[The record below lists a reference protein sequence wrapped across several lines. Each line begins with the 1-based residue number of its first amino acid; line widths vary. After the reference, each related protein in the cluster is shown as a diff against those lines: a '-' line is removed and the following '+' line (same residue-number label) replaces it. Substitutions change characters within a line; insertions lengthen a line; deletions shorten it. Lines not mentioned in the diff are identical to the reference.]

1 MTSTPSRSAYLA
13 WVAVCLLWGTTYL
26 GIRVALETIPP
37 LIMAGFRWTVAGAI
51 ILVALRIRGERI
63 PPRSH
68 WPALLLLGI
77 LLMGFG
83 NGCVVWAEQ
92 TLPSG
97 LTAVLVAAI
106 PFWMV
111 AVEWFMKESDPLTPR
126 RIAGLVIGFGG
137 IVLLV
142 WPELQF
148 GGGRGLFYGVV
159 ATQLAC
165 LGWAIGSSISRRRH
179 ADENVLAA
187 AALQMLLGGLTL
199 SAIGFAR
206 GELSMLAFSHRSA
219 SALAYLIVAGSIAGF
234 SAYAYAL
241 KYLPVAT
248 VSLYAY
254 VNPVIAV
261 LLGTLILGEALSP
274 RLAVAGTIVLLGMAL
289 VRQKS
294 KDLRM

>member
-1 MTSTPSRSAYLA
+1 MPAQPSRSAYIA
-13 WVAVCLLWGTTYL
+13 WSAVCVLWGTTYL
-26 GIRVALETIPP
+26 AIRVAIETIPP
-37 LIMAGFRWTVAGAI
+37 LVMAGFRWTVAGSI
-51 ILVALRIRGERI
+51 ILGVLKIRGERI
-63 PPRSH
+63 PPVSH
-68 WPALLLLGI
+68 WPAMTVLGI
-77 LLMGFG
+77 LLIGFG

-97 LTAVLVAAI
+97 LTAVLVAAV

-111 AVEWFMKESDPLTPR
+111 GVELFMRDADPLTTR
-126 RIAGLVIGFGG
+126 RLIGLVVGFGG

-148 GGGRGLFYGVV
+148 GSGRSFLLGVV
-159 ATQLAC
+159 FTQLAC
-165 LGWAIGSSISRRRH
+165 LGWAIGSSYSRRRH

-187 AALQMLLGGLTL
+187 AALQMLLGGLIL
-199 SAIGFAR
+199 GAAGLLR
-206 GELSMLAFSHRSA
+206 GEARMLVFSTRSV
-219 SALAYLIVAGSIAGF
+219 SALTYLIVAGSLAGF

-261 LLGTLILGEALSP
+261 LLGTLILGETLSP
-274 RLAVAGTIVLLGMAL
+274 RLAVAGGIVLAGMSL
-289 VRQKS
+289 VRGKN
-294 KDLRM
+294 RV

>member
-1 MTSTPSRSAYLA
+1 LPPASKRSAYFA

-26 GIRVALETIPP
+26 AIRVAIETIPP
-37 LIMAGFRWTVAGAI
+37 LLMAGFRWTTAGAI
-51 ILVALRIRGERI
+51 ILAALKIRGQAI

-68 WPALLLLGI
+68 WPAMTVLGVLLIGL
-77 LLMGFG
+77 G

-97 LTAVLVAAI
+97 LTAVLVASV

-111 AVEWFMKESDPLTPR
+111 GVERFMAESDRLRPR
-126 RIAGLVIGFGG
+126 RVVGLLVGFGG

-142 WPELQF
+142 WPELAL
-148 GGGRGLFYGVV
+148 GNGRAFFYGVL
-159 ATQLAC
+159 ATQMAC
-165 LGWAIGSSISRRRH
+165 VGWAIGSSYARRRH

-187 AALQMLLGGLTL
+187 AALQMLFGGLIL
-199 SAIGFAR
+199 GLAGLAR
-206 GELSMLAFSHRSA
+206 GELRMLSFSNRSTT
-219 SALAYLIVAGSIAGF
+219 ALVYLIAAGSLGGF

-274 RLAVAGTIVLLGMAL
+274 RLAVAGGIVLLGMAL
-289 VRQKS
+289 VR
-294 KDLRM
+294 DTGH